1 MKRYFALLVQ
11 SYIFIAVISLLA
23 GLLFADEL
31 AAYAYLGTVFLQI
44 IFFLS
49 ALKIDFEALR
59 KAAGAWKSLIVVNLF
74 MLIVLPALTYVIALL
89 VVPQLAVALMLLAA
103 MPAGLTTPLLTE
115 VVKGNMEL
123 SLILTIT
130 TSLLAPITIPLV
142 LAVLIGAQVE
152 LSLLEMFLKLVNIL
166 VVPFVVAL
174 ITKRFFHVQVSRSMY
189 TFKPISLLLLGGL
202 IAVLVAPQ
210 ADYILEA
217 LQSSAWVLLVMIVFY
232 ILLHVAGYYLTPWL
246 PHADRVTVA
255 VSVTY
260 MNFVLSLF
268 IASEFI
274 KDPVVMMALVV
285 QIVPW
290 ALMLI
295 PFKYMINKING
306 YGLH

>member
-1 MKRYFALLVQ
+1 MIKYFALLVQ

-23 GLLFADEL
+23 GLLFADAL
-31 AAYAYLGTVFLQI
+31 TPYAYLGTLFLQI

-49 ALKIDFEALR
+49 ALKIDFTALSR
-59 KAAGAWKSLIVVNLF
+59 AASSWKSLVLINFF
-74 MLIVLPALTYVIALL
+74 MLILLPVITYVIALAL
-89 VVPQLAVALMLLAA
+89 VPDLAVALMLLAA

-142 LAVLIGAQVE
+142 LAALIGAQVE

-166 VVPFVVAL
+166 VIPFIIAL

-210 ADYILEA
+210 ATYILA
-217 LQSSAWVLLVMIVFY
+217 GLQSSAWVLVVMIVFY
-232 ILLHVAGYYLTPWL
+232 VLLHAAGYYLTPWL
-246 PHADRVTVA
+246 SHPDRVTVA

-260 MNFVLSLF
+260 MNFVLALF
-268 IASEFI
+268 VGSEFI

-290 ALMLI
+290 ALMLV
-295 PFKYMINKING
+295 PFKYMIHKING